1 MQMQDPEM
9 EPDEGNHSTDA
20 LQFYGAAGETYVHVS
35 SDTTHASGV
44 LCLCIIMM
52 VMQVHSAGH
61 RRDKLVL
68 LDLRLEAI
76 QLPDLLLAILAG
88 TLELAQMLA
97 QPLVGSLQ
105 ADRQHD
111 LHNQ

>member
-88 TLELAQMLA
+88 TLAYRICR
-97 QPLVGSLQ
+97 GSD
-105 ADRQHD
+105 AGSTFGWFFAGRSTT
-111 LHNQ
+111 

>member
-1 MQMQDPEM
+1 M
-9 EPDEGNHSTDA
+9 
-20 LQFYGAAGETYVHVS
+20 
-35 SDTTHASGV
+35 
-44 LCLCIIMM
+44 
-52 VMQVHSAGH
+52 
-61 RRDKLVL
+61 L

-97 QPLVGSLQ
+97 QPLVGSLH